1 MGWPGG
7 SYTVDIESESR
18 FFLQKAT
25 EAASEVSDLIPLVES
40 THDDGYD
47 SSDNPY
53 FTMFGDE
60 NLSSYSEVLLW
71 RDYNLGEG
79 IYHNVNHYI
88 NQNGGNKGYTREFV
102 DTFVI
107 VK

>member
-1 MGWPGG
+1 M
-7 SYTVDIESESR
+7 DAESR
-18 FFLQKAT
+18 FFLQQAT
-25 EAASEVSDLIPLVES
+25 EAASEVADLIPLVES

-79 IYHNVNHYI
+79 TYHNGNNYAT
-88 NQNGGNKGYTREFV
+88 QTGGNTGETSKSVE
-102 DTFVI
+102 TFVRPKGLRI
-107 VK
+107 SAPASG